1 MATEVTRG
9 RRLLLAVLQRT
20 TQANVSARVR
30 VPHQHVSA
38 WASGE
43 RIPSA
48 RARALLEAS
57 YGIPRGAWDAT
68 SPERSK

>member
-1 MATEVTRG
+1 M
-9 RRLLLAVLQRT
+9 LLAVLQRT
-20 TQANVSARVR
+20 TQANVSARAG

-43 RIPSA
+43 RIPSK
-48 RARALLEAS
+48 RAQEVLEAS
-57 YGIPRGAWDAT
+57 YGIPRAAWGAA